1 MPGGIAMGMKQFLH
15 LTFIFLLLVCL
26 AHSVAAIT
34 DQEKSWQFLPAAADD
49 QYIAASHTGHN
60 H

>member
-1 MPGGIAMGMKQFLH
+1 MGMKQFLN

-34 DQEKSWQFLPAAADD
+34 DQERSWQFLPAAADG
-49 QYIAASHTGHN
+49 QYLATISTSHN